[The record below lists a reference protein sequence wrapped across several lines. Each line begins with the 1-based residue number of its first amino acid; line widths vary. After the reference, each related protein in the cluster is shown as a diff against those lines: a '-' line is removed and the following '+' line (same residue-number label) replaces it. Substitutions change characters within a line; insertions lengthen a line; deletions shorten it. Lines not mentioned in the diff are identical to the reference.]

1 MVKKFHTKL
10 LALIKENSG
19 EGTQHTELDAY
30 LGNSNFRYPINIPTL
45 RKLTKAWALEHKDI
59 SAEALAGLIG
69 SLVRGESSTEKI
81 VGGLLLDY
89 MPAQRKQLMPALYED
104 WLDHVEGW
112 SEIDSLCQGHFT
124 PSEMLEQWPAWKKTI
139 VKLSKSKDIGKRRA
153 SMVLLITPALNSG
166 DERFSELSLELIER
180 TKHEKDILITKAIS
194 WLVRCMVKHQRN
206 VLVEYLEANKDTL
219 PKIAVRE
226 VMAKLETGKKTG
238 RKKK

>member
-1 MVKKFHTKL
+1 MVKKNHQEL
-10 LALIKENSG
+10 LRLIKDNSG
-19 EGTQHTELDAY
+19 QGTKHTELDAY

-45 RKLTKAWALEHKDI
+45 RKLVKSWAFEHKDI
-59 SAEALAGLIG
+59 SAEALTDLIG
-69 SLVRGESSTEKI
+69 SLVQGESSTEKI

-89 MPAQRKQLMPALYED
+89 MPTQRKQLKPTLYEE
-104 WLDHVEGW
+104 WLDHIEGW

-124 PSEMLEQWPAWKKTI
+124 PEEMLEKWPAWKKTI
-139 VKLSKSKDIGKRRA
+139 VKLSKSKNIGKRRA

-194 WLVRCMVKHQRN
+194 WLVRCMVKHQRK
-206 VLVEYLEANKDTL
+206 VLVEYLEEHKDTL

-226 VMAKLETGKKTG
+226 VMVKLETGKKTG
-238 RKKK
+238 GKKK